1 MGRFRLLSLVLMGI
15 FSLPNAHAG
24 TTQENAAST
33 IVIYNQNDPD
43 AKFLA
48 DYYCTTR
55 SIDTTREIGLTVSTN
70 EEISRTEY
78 DTTIAVPLRQEIIR
92 RGFWVVSEDKNHQPV
107 VAASC
112 IHYAAVIRG
121 IPLKIADCT
130 NYPGDNAKLQPS
142 PFGSCTAASVDSELS
157 ILGLYNSQIS
167 GVLNNP
173 LCRKPIESPD
183 GTKAPSKSKQA
194 DTPMR
199 IPSQLLLV
207 GRLDGP
213 SVNAVKAMIST
224 GISAEKD
231 GLWGWGYVDLR
242 SVTDPGYIQGDQWIR
257 RAGEVMR
264 KHGIPVLSDD
274 LPKTFQAGFPIT
286 DAATYFGW
294 YSDNIDGP
302 FRDTAFHFMPGA
314 VAAHLHSF
322 SATTLHDPAKGWTG
336 PLIEKGASASVGN
349 VYEPYL
355 IFTTDFGIMEE
366 SLLSGSNLAESYYAA
381 QPVLSWMSIL
391 VGDPLY
397 RPYAALTN
405 ADAATPTL
413 WTDYR
418 QIILNHQGNVLMAA
432 HDLGVRARE
441 TGESL
446 YLEALGAA
454 QYDAGVFASAGASFR
469 DAAQIAKDPQVKFR
483 LLMEQAR
490 VYEKRGKPEKG
501 VSLLAKEASRVTDPT
516 QRTLLLAWIARISPI
531 QQSNS
536 QPAGR

>member
-1 MGRFRLLSLVLMGI
+1 MGRFRLLSLVLTGM
-15 FSLPNAHAG
+15 FPLLNALAG
-24 TTQENAAST
+24 TPQEDAAST
-33 IVIYNQNDPD
+33 IVIYNQNDLD
-43 AKFLA
+43 AKSLA
-48 DYYCTTR
+48 DYYCTAR
-55 SIDTTREIGLTVSTN
+55 SIDPLRVIGLAVSTN

-78 DTTIAVPLRQEIIR
+78 DTTIAVSLRQEMIQ
-92 RGFWVVSEDKNHQPV
+92 RGFWVVSEDENHHPIV
-107 VAASC
+107 SASC

-130 NYPGDNAKLQPS
+130 NYPGDNAKLQPP

-183 GTKAPSKSKQA
+183 GSKPSGKSNQA
-194 DTPMR
+194 DAPQR
-199 IPSQLLLV
+199 IPTQLLLV

-213 SVNAVKAMIST
+213 SVNAIKAIISN
-224 GISAEKD
+224 GISAEKE

-242 SVTDPGYIQGDQWIR
+242 SVTDPGYIRGDQWIR
-257 RAGEVMR
+257 KAGEVMR

-274 LPKTFQAGFPIT
+274 LPETFQSGFPIT
-286 DAATYFGW
+286 EAAAYYGW
-294 YSDNIDGP
+294 YSDSIDGP

-322 SATTLHDPAKGWTG
+322 SATTLRDPAKGWTG

-366 SLLSGSNLAESYYAA
+366 SLLAGSNLAESYYAA

-405 ADAATPTL
+405 ANVATPTL

-454 QYDAGVFASAGASFR
+454 QYDMGVFAAAGASFR

-483 LLMEQAR
+483 LLLEQAR

-501 VSLLAKEASRVTDPT
+501 VSLLAKEAPRVSDPA
-516 QRTLLLAWIARISPI
+516 QRSLLLAWIARMSPI
-531 QQSNS
+531 QQKSRDLS
-536 QPAGR
+536 H